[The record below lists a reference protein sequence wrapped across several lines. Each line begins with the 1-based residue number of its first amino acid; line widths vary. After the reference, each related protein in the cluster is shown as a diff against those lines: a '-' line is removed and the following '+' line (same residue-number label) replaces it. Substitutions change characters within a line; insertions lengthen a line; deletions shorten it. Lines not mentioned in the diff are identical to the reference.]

1 MGSTCKPH
9 RHCEERVLLPPS
21 RDEKFSLPLTWI
33 SLGHLALG
41 LGGGVAPLL
50 QPGKE
55 PIWYL
60 LAQDSEERLVVS
72 KYLAGVETLPCNSF
86 LSYYSTS
93 FLVE

>member
-1 MGSTCKPH
+1 M
-9 RHCEERVLLPPS
+9 LPPS
-21 RDEKFSLPLTWI
+21 RDEKFSLSLTWI
-33 SLGHLALG
+33 SRGHLA

-72 KYLAGVETLPCNSF
+72 KYLAGVETLPSNF
-86 LSYYSTS
+86 VLSYYSTS

>member
-1 MGSTCKPH
+1 M
-9 RHCEERVLLPPS
+9 
-21 RDEKFSLPLTWI
+21 
-33 SLGHLALG
+33 
-41 LGGGVAPLL
+41 APLL

-72 KYLAGVETLPCNSF
+72 KYLAGVETLPSNF
-86 LSYYSTS
+86 VLSYYSTS

>member
-1 MGSTCKPH
+1 M
-9 RHCEERVLLPPS
+9 LPPS
-21 RDEKFSLPLTWI
+21 RDEKFSLSLTWI
-33 SLGHLALG
+33 SRGHLALG
-41 LGGGVAPLL
+41 GGGVAPLL

-72 KYLAGVETLPCNSF
+72 KYLAGVETLPSNF
-86 LSYYSTS
+86 VLSYYSTS